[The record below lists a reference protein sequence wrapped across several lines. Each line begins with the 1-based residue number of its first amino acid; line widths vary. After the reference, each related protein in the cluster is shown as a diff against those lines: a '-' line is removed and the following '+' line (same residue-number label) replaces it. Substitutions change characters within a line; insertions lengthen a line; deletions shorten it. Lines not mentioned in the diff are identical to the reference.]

1 MAKSPPGVRAEGVEA
16 ETAGQPLIAQLKQDR
31 ADIAKAKAEA
41 EAAAKREADERVN
54 GAIDAFTE
62 YVSLRVIDANSA
74 MKSSHTEMLLGWSKF
89 SLPGS
94 KLEPKKRI
102 EFDHKRIIRG
112 IRVWARKNGI
122 GMGVKKLG
130 ILHGTSGSEQQP
142 RLAYCINASLTSKRE
157 CNVAHTVHKGEPNI
171 RINENRRREEERL
184 EENRA
189 EWELYEIT
197 FSWEAE

>member
-1 MAKSPPGVRAEGVEA
+1 MVKIPPNGLARGPEVEPA
-16 ETAGQPLIAQLKQDR
+16 VQPLIAQLKQDR
-31 ADIAKAKAEA
+31 ADIAKAKADA

-62 YVSLRVIDANSA
+62 YVSKVVIDANSA

-94 KLEPKKRI
+94 KLEPKKTI
-102 EFDHKRIIRG
+102 EFDHKRIIRR
-112 IRVWARKNGI
+112 IRVWASKNGI
-122 GMGVKKLG
+122 VMRVKKLG
-130 ILHGTSGSEQQP
+130 KETSGPKQQP
-142 RLAYCINASLTSKRE
+142 RVHYAYCINASLASSAKWS
-157 CNVAHTVHKGEPNI
+157 VAQTIHKNEPNI
-171 RINENRRREEERL
+171 RNNENRRTFEKRL

-189 EWELYEIT
+189 VWELYEIT